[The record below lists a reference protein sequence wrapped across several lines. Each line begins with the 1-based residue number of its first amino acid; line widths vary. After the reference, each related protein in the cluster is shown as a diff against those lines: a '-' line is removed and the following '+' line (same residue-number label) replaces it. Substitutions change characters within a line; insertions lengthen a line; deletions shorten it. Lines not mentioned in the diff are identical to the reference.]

1 LFLITLAVYVLATSA
16 TAFSTGF
23 VMFGACRFVTGMGIG
38 GEYAAINSAIDE
50 LIPARVRG
58 FTDLAIN
65 GSYWLGTACGAVL
78 SVVLLDPRVLGHDL
92 GWRAAFGL
100 GALLALGIL
109 LVRRHVPE
117 SPRWLLIRNRH
128 HEAERI
134 VRAIEARCEPARDA
148 CEPRRLRILAG
159 EPVGL
164 VRVVRVLFRQYRA
177 RAALGLALMVAQAF
191 FYNAI
196 FFTYALTLTRFY
208 DVAPE
213 RIGNYLLPFAAGNF
227 LGPLV
232 LGRAFDAIGRRAMI
246 VATYGLSGLV
256 LLVTGFLFRAGV
268 LSAATHTML
277 WSVSF
282 FFASAAASSAYLTVS
297 EIFPLELRAQA
308 IAVFYAVG
316 TGTGGLIAPTLF
328 GALIESGSRQAL
340 FAGYAFAAAL
350 MIGAALVAM
359 RFAISAERQPL
370 EEIARPLSEVDR
382 T

>member
-1 LFLITLAVYVLATSA
+1 
-16 TAFSTGF
+16 
-23 VMFGACRFVTGMGIG
+23 
-38 GEYAAINSAIDE
+38 
-50 LIPARVRG
+50 
-58 FTDLAIN
+58 
-65 GSYWLGTACGAVL
+65 
-78 SVVLLDPRVLGHDL
+78 
-92 GWRAAFGL
+92 
-100 GALLALGIL
+100 
-109 LVRRHVPE
+109 
-117 SPRWLLIRNRH
+117 
-128 HEAERI
+128 
-134 VRAIEARCEPARDA
+134 
-148 CEPRRLRILAG
+148 
-159 EPVGL
+159 
-164 VRVVRVLFRQYRA
+164 
-177 RAALGLALMVAQAF
+177 MVAQAF

-232 LGRAFDAIGRRAMI
+232 LGRAFDAFGRRVMI

-256 LLVTGFLFRAGV
+256 LLVTGFLFRAGE

-297 EIFPLELRAQA
+297 EVFPLELRAQA
-308 IAVFYAVG
+308 ISVFYAVG

-328 GALIESGSRQAL
+328 GALIESGSRHEL

-359 RFAISAERQPL
+359 RFAVPAERRPL
-370 EEIARPLSEVDR
+370 EEIARPLSEVDYPER
-382 T
+382 RSK